1 LFYLSQPPRQTVMSV
16 EVTTTTPAFAAR
28 APRPLFEIPAGIG
41 APAQLSNVS
50 SPDGQ
55 RFVFAVNVARAVR

>member
-1 LFYLSQPPRQTVMSV
+1 MAV
-16 EVTTTTPAFAAR
+16 EVAATPGFEAR
-28 APRPLFEIPAGIG
+28 APRPLFEIPTPIV

-55 RFVFAVNVARAVR
+55 RFVFAVNLPSRAVR